1 MSAEFASDGR
11 TLRLL
16 TLAALAAGMMAT
28 ASYALGITI
37 GLRYLRPAAGTWWD
51 ARQFRVMVGAA
62 TALGLLTGLRLGG
75 RLIAGGSSRS
85 APGAPALILALL
97 AFAPLTHIGSR
108 LARLGWGAQSA
119 AIESRLVG
127 VFGYDRGR
135 NLDKVL
141 IAGVYFLKTTA
152 FALMTGLALV
162 ALAIAAV
169 SLFELDDRNAAGSRG
184 DGVSGV

>member
-1 MSAEFASDGR
+1 MSAQSAADGR

-16 TLAALAAGMMAT
+16 TLAAFAAGLMAT
-28 ASYALGITI
+28 VSYALGLTI
-37 GLRYLRPAAGTWWD
+37 GLRYVRPAAGAWWD

-75 RLIAGGSSRS
+75 RLIAGRSSRS
-85 APGAPALILALL
+85 APRAPALILALL

-119 AIESRLVG
+119 AIESSLVG
-127 VFGYDRGR
+127 MFGYDRGR

-141 IAGVYFLKTTA
+141 IAGVYFLKTTG

-162 ALAIAAV
+162 ALSVAAV
-169 SLFELDDRNAAGSRG
+169 SLFALDDPHAE
-184 DGVSGV
+184 